1 MTTSY
6 PLAAPLGAREL
17 LGDAT
22 VRARLAAMV
31 RRRVPH
37 GEAEDVV
44 QSVLCD
50 ALAAERIPADA
61 VELSRWIS
69 VIARH
74 KIADFHR
81 RARRESSQD
90 VPEQA
95 VPPAPFE
102 ARALLHHVVHDTPF
116 DARGRQ
122 ALDWVVREHAGE
134 ALETIAREAALP
146 SAQVRKRVSR
156 LRARLRLAWLGD
168 AAAVAMMALA
178 FGAVA
183 AAWRAAQTP
192 TAIVAEPSVP
202 GPSAALGRIQGA
214 WHVEAMT
221 TDPTLD
227 GALRT
232 LAEAQAPSARVEID
246 GRRMTVHT
254 RALTRERF
262 LDVREEAGGRWSV
275 EIADGA
281 GGSQQAEAELR
292 PDGRLVVRAAAGR
305 WRGTVTL
312 AR

>member
-1 MTTSY
+1 MTTSS
-6 PLAAPLGAREL
+6 PLAAPPGARDL

-31 RRRVPH
+31 RRRVPR
-37 GEAEDVV
+37 GEADDVV

-81 RARRESSQD
+81 RARRETSQD
-90 VPEQA
+90 LPELA

-102 ARALLHHVVHDTPF
+102 ARALLDHVVHDTPF

-134 ALETIAREAALP
+134 ALEAIAREESLP

-168 AAAVAMMALA
+168 AAAVALMALA
-178 FGAVA
+178 FSAVA
-183 AAWRAAQTP
+183 AAWRAAQAP
-192 TAIVAEPSVP
+192 TAIVAEPSDA
-202 GPSAALGRIQGA
+202 GPAALGRIQGA

-227 GALRT
+227 GALRA
-232 LAEAQAPSARVEID
+232 LAEAQAPSARVDID
-246 GRRMTVHT
+246 GRRLTVRT

-262 LDVREEAGGRWSV
+262 LDVREAPGGRWSV

-292 PDGRLVVRAAAGR
+292 VDGRLVVRATAGR
-305 WRGTVTL
+305 WRGTVIL